1 MNYVRGTSNYFFFN
15 NNPITLTYSKKQF
28 NPNGDDSRGTIRGN
42 FGYSQ
47 GTFNGNTD
55 GYGRINCNATFLD
68 PTPVDFSFGEYSS
81 WSTPPEG
88 HVHPNIITVPYRVKV
103 QWFNKRYDYHDSPT
117 TGAYADLVV
126 QQLVP
131 GSTVWEDT
139 PVQIKHMHFYQD
151 NSTSTKNVYFEDQNI
166 FFEAGVKLRMILRN
180 IEVYRYWTVDRF
192 RTSLTCLRYG

>member
-1 MNYVRGTSNYFFFN
+1 MNYTESTLNYFLFN
-15 NNPITLTYSKKQF
+15 GNNVAFEYKGGNF
-28 NPNGDDSRGTIRGN
+28 NEDGKDNRGN
-42 FGYSQ
+42 ITGNFTYNR

-55 GYGRINCNATFLD
+55 GYGRINCNVTFPD
-68 PTPVDFSFGEYSS
+68 PTPVDFSFEEYSS
-81 WSTPPEG
+81 WRTPPEG

-139 PVQIKHMHFYQD
+139 PVQIIHMHFYQD
-151 NSTSTKNVYFEDQNI
+151 NNTSGKNVYFGDQNI

-180 IEVYRYWTVDRF
+180 IEVYRNWTVDRF